1 MYLYL
6 NGEYILES
14 EAGVSVF
21 DRGFLYGDG
30 LFETMRAYKGHIFR
44 LDQHMQRLFKG
55 LELLRIKNAWTGS
68 ALKHVLYRLLEL
80 NKLKDAYIRL
90 TVSRGVG
97 GRGIDIAGC
106 DNPTIVINS
115 REFLP
120 YPESLYRDGVRACIS
135 EKRMNCRNPIDSQIK
150 SLNFLN
156 NILVRMEASERG
168 VFEAVM
174 LNHKGYLT
182 EGTVS
187 NLFFV
192 IEGVLYTPSPE
203 AGILEGITRQVVLEV
218 AAEKGITVEE
228 GLFSTKELCEAE
240 EVFLTNSLIEIMPV
254 SGIESKM
261 YVRGRITRITERLM
275 NAYKEQV
282 DEEILAG

>member
-6 NGEYILES
+6 NDEYILES
-14 EAGVSVF
+14 EARVSVF

-44 LDQHMQRLFKG
+44 LNQHMQRLFTG
-55 LELLRIKNAWTGS
+55 LDVLRIRNAWTGS
-68 ALKHVLYRLLEL
+68 ALTHVLYRLLEL
-80 NKLKDAYIRL
+80 NKHRDAYIRL

-106 DNPTIVINS
+106 DCPTLVITA

-120 YPESLYRDGVRACIS
+120 YPESLYRDGVRICIS
-135 EKRMNCRNPIDSQIK
+135 EERMNCRNPKDSQVK

-156 NILVRMEASERG
+156 NILVRMDASGRG
-168 VFEAVM
+168 LFEAIM
-174 LNHKGYLT
+174 LNHDGYLA

-192 IEGVLYTPSPE
+192 TEGVLYTPSSK
-203 AGILEGITRQVVLEV
+203 AGILNGITRRTVLEV
-218 AAEKGITVEE
+218 AAEKGIVVQE
-228 GLFSTKELCEAE
+228 GLFGTKELHRAE

-254 SGIESKM
+254 SVSGIEGKI
-261 YVRGRITRITERLM
+261 YVGGKITERLM